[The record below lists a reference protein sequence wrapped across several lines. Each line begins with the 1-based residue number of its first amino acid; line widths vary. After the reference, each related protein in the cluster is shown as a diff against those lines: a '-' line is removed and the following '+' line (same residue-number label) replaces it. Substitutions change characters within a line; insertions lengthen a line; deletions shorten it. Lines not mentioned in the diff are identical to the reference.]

1 MIQQALALMLQRLLG
16 KFLTLD
22 SSQLN
27 LSIWDGD
34 LTFKN
39 IQLKLGYGRGD
50 VGELQIQVPW
60 RSLWSQ
66 PVVIKAQHIRIY
78 AHANSEPPDGTTQQ
92 TAAPAATDEQDKTYL
107 SKLLA
112 CIVGNVQIELDDIV
126 IQYECNDEVRDKAA
140 GYAVCSIDRVELQ
153 NVGGD
158 WVPTFVDPNQGG
170 NVSRKR
176 LQIYGISSYV
186 VLYSDMSRYYFLHN
200 WSSDIKVTLSYQSAS
215 ATVPDVDVQL
225 GFSSKTTSALSCKS
239 CAKSTATA
247 NHLPV
252 HIEYAHI
259 DVLSAILGEVK
270 APFDQYGQFSKLT
283 PSKVQGFALVLT
295 YAKQWLLSDCID
307 DSSNGKTS
315 YSDDDEDDVF
325 EDAIAPPSLSVRMAL
340 ETPLEISVI
349 PRDAVANLH
358 WSSFVDGVQFQWRQT
373 CVETE
378 IQVGICSIL
387 VQEIDDERQDFIV
400 QHRVVDSTPCIQ
412 FSCTLPELESLR
424 VGAPTRVTCWMDN
437 ALTIKLS
444 DKCVTEWGVLAS
456 PLWEWYET
464 WDQQQPT
471 VAQNQSTTN
480 ETESLVVFDIRLNS
494 LKATVNVTPSFFLG
508 AQVDSLSF
516 QTNSSDTDMTTTMA
530 VTTFDVFSSQSTM
543 LSLEYISATLIRRS
557 HLKTDGACRCNHM
570 FSNVQSVPTIRSS
583 NSNGFGLRFSKNMD
597 EYSLYSFIA
606 KLPSIHL
613 SVNETEYVHMMALSG
628 MASRLLG
635 VSLPQE
641 TPSTLSTT
649 PNAPQLCWL
658 AMEVTVPDVVL
669 SLRPWGEVVVKD
681 VAYTSTSCTRVT
693 MTTTS
698 IGALTVSDLRN
709 PHIQVLSLHEGL
721 TIDQASCP
729 RSAFEFSNTLNLN
742 DKDANLFHIAVPERI
757 QCSISDNFIK
767 SAMQWITKGKL
778 HVSLSSGI
786 TSPTNPRRERSTSFV
801 PRDITQC
808 LSESSVWLGQGFV
821 LDVYHE
827 DVGDVHRCNICAD
840 KMLHLASWKTSFATF
855 TSQGYGSA
863 CEVTSDVRG
872 TLKNL
877 QLNDCAHTSTGVEL
891 CHRAIVS
898 GTRDDN
904 MQHVDFRLAWTQD
917 SNGPKFLTQVRLDAV
932 AMTYLL
938 RVHKQLDYFC
948 RHHLYYALYEPLSSI
963 EVASVYAE
971 YTKSIPAS
979 PTNEEYPEIRWEV
992 VAHDLSLS
1000 LPRNSCSNESVVLRS
1015 SSAKFQSSPEATEFL
1030 RSGLFIDEGVDDI
1043 FVETVSRR
1051 QELRRLELRH
1061 LRRIVKNQRA
1071 KLLVTQARLHADYKT
1086 ATRESQRF
1094 MHGGGRVESLLQAE
1108 QACSILKAKLE
1119 SVDEHLEELHDH
1131 LKFIESEIEATK
1143 VSEDEVKVVGRYRSR
1158 SLDLIQNSVAK
1169 IPEYT
1174 AGSLFGAEDAAF
1186 HDAADEDVTFSA
1198 TPWLSFELIGLSGWT
1213 VDPVSGGFDTKH
1225 PIFQQAM
1232 AECTIDFQNI
1242 LHDAN
1247 VAYSVQN
1254 IGIRFNEWSLELLEY
1269 QYGTIIGMIYEN
1281 FKEANNIVSENL
1293 WSRCASCGGFHDDS
1307 AVCNVDWLRVT
1318 IDVLDASLTLH
1329 KTYSTPETST
1339 KMDLEQLSIQVAMK
1353 TSDELDIDVS
1363 VMSLNVSDVHELIQ
1377 DYIKPTQ
1384 SIRDV
1389 PQVRLA
1395 STSTYTDS
1403 KYTVQVGHS
1412 HIVILPKSL
1421 QILSS
1426 FFTWPF
1432 WMAEDKDETVFV
1444 AGPVVEWEIMEVA
1457 VIFDKA
1463 CCFYLLENFAKV
1475 DTRALV
1481 LMSEIKLDYTWSQ
1494 SAPDK
1499 TSSTKFDL
1507 AMQPRGLYF
1516 STLPDLAVDVDFPL
1530 MNSFTFQY
1538 MHLMEYVLEP
1548 SLQATQRYALSLY
1561 AEQSN
1566 IHAIP
1571 VEARLSV
1578 QDFLLLANIGHN
1590 YANTKANSVCGPEL
1604 TTVVETPRVL
1614 SDKFLADIGGLRV
1627 VMVNNSLGVPIL
1639 DVVMSEIGCEYENTG
1654 DAVMIVGGI
1663 FRCNYF
1669 NNSIYR
1675 WEPLIEPFKIQSDIV
1690 LSKSLTM
1697 QLNFPFAFNFNLT
1710 PAMTPILFMDN
1721 LLLTDDIVASGAKV
1735 TTPFWLKNSLG
1746 TSVKFSFAHG
1756 QTFIQDTVEHSQ
1768 VVPIDC
1774 RDKVTHLRSFDK
1786 ASELDALLYQKN
1798 SLTAQHSL
1806 FIWVTGSMWM
1816 SAHPVTVDVVGH
1828 ISICLKLKDDA
1839 TAPPDENVP
1848 CPVIA
1853 AEISLQEDGSKL
1865 IHIHSQVL
1873 IANETSL
1880 PLIVWGYAP
1889 PGMIEEWIVDRE
1901 STSYV
1906 PLHLIH
1912 PEARLSVRPSLDT
1925 DYAPLAST
1933 FGEFDMDIKSSQLS
1947 FDTQRKRFIRT
1958 GTCICKHKPNDSTSA
1973 VMAMQLLPGMVVREL
1988 PPWHCVFDV
1997 EAFALI
2003 NTAVDSSAT
2012 TLRRGSTTVAA
2023 DSEEDDI
2030 DVFEALLKLED
2041 EESSTLAKSQP
2052 VVDVLEEAKQ
2062 AKHVQGMKLE
2072 HFAHVLTLKPCLTL
2086 HNRLA
2091 CPVAYRI
2098 LEQSL
2103 QLVAEGILGVGAIL
2117 PLFQINLHEEIFV
2130 SYRLE
2135 NYNWSEPVT
2144 MVHPKHCPL
2153 PYKESILSIRI
2164 TGRTFPDAANYKNA
2178 QVPELQLKLKRRDRD
2193 VIVYSPLWIVNHA
2206 GMPLEYCDALSR
2218 KSLETALTFVH
2229 NRPASLASTCFVRRQ
2244 TTLTSPMAVP
2254 EDFHLFEKSASIVPV
2269 AIYVVVKEARNL
2281 INSHK
2286 FVGTQNPYI
2295 RASLFIPKQTK
2306 NEDLVDSLFCFA
2318 MTRAHIGGGQNPKFK
2333 MNNTMYLPFPEE
2345 LGTYQL
2351 QFARIVVEVRSVW
2364 YGSESLLGI
2373 VTLPLSEVMSNRDV
2387 YAGFQWHELVKK
2399 KSSSKKGPA
2408 EAVSAGQVEMSIT
2421 LATKH
2426 FIENHAESDN
2436 MWGTVLTTPR
2446 QQMRKSLQSHGDTA
2460 YNLTVYLPTNRFTSV
2475 EVSVL
2480 PSTTV
2485 MEIVKKV
2492 ANLGGFIMAPDDYI
2506 LVELLL
2512 PRFVSL
2518 RSAGRPEAERWFG
2531 SVLTDKLSPIQVLGK
2546 KFGVHLCHRSI
2557 FNTIRLYDE
2566 SSTASIHHTTPR
2578 SLLQHRQPAQNIPVE
2593 WAEAINFGSKS
2604 GSSWDSLRVK
2614 TFKSGWSDAVRIHR
2628 NALGNSGV
2636 AQLLTL
2642 VEENEQSRL
2651 NPSKQIE
2658 LALWSSYGPG
2668 AFSETIVTT
2677 IVPRYVLIN
2686 QTSHPLWYR
2695 QHNCHIVMTLHVND
2709 MKPFHWDKA
2718 DEQKKRIEV
2727 TFAEGEMDWSGPFTI
2742 HSLGSIYLKL
2752 RGKSNVHSI
2761 YILQAQLDMVGGS
2774 IVCVFRDESK
2784 RWPPYR
2790 IDNFT
2795 SFRLQFHQTHWNK
2808 DVWDEVQPRSSVP
2821 YSWDNH
2827 EGRQV
2832 ISADGNQTLVLE
2844 RYLDVRFMQVSS
2856 SLALDVSN
2864 AVVDTKE
2871 YNLDMMQ
2878 KHKRIQLTRSL
2889 PASLF
2894 DGCPVQGALLK
2905 KDNAINWSKRYFRLH
2920 DHMVYY
2926 FMTENDHALRGV
2938 IDLGVN
2944 QLANESAVLYLKG
2957 WSKQRYKQTQFT
2969 KVANPLQ
2976 SMAKSITETL
2986 FGEEAKPSDA
2996 PSSQHCE
3003 EYFLWIGTLIRM
3015 SDMMVTK
3022 ATQWLQALTL
3032 NGTELSPSQLFLASG
3047 TDVVQFLLLEQLASN
3062 VSSSLDIAQQLLYYG
3077 VLGLWNP
3084 PPDIDFDNI
3093 QFESGGT
3100 LYRVLTPTPAAPS
3113 SREFSISTPGK
3124 TYHLRADSPEDAA
3137 VWCRS
3142 IRDAIIHAMHKAH
3155 TVNNSHAHVDNGQ
3168 QDSKTTTK
3176 TYVYARVRADGPTK
3190 VLEFTEGGEEDEEY
3204 GMMPLGQISRIEESP
3219 TDTNENAV
3227 EWLKNVHLSVN
3238 LTSIGLSCVNE
3249 KPMELIYMSLQG
3261 VGLTFVR
3268 NENKMRFGVTWQDIQ
3283 ADNQVPEATFQTLL
3297 CSKQREVADELQQVC
3312 RDCGTPQYQ
3321 AAFHFCCGWSNEQ
3334 GSTDYF
3340 EYCSVYIAPIL
3351 LQLDEELVSL
3361 IRDFIAAVLLHQN
3374 GIHRRELSDTIQSTP
3389 FINTSQ
3395 VQDDFKL
3402 AIECEELDPLNSSRL
3417 LETHTVSSS
3426 ERKVYFAVL
3435 NIHPVELDIT
3445 FRSDVIGD
3453 RFKDSEQLLDD
3464 EVNLEN
3470 VAAWIPSLSMHV
3482 PDLDN
3487 APIRLNALVVE
3498 HAFGT
3503 SSDVTRR
3510 VSKYYTR
3517 QLWKQV
3523 HKVLGSFDFLGNPAG
3538 LLDHLGTAV
3547 RDLIVEPF
3555 EGARAGTGIAG
3566 SGLGFGKGLAKG
3578 ATSFVTNFIDG
3589 TSDATSKVTGT
3600 FGQGL
3605 ATMSLDGHYQ
3615 KIRAKA
3621 RRRHVYGFK
3630 EGIIQGSKELTIG
3643 MVEGVTGVVMNP
3655 LRGAQTNGPMGFLKG
3670 TVTGLLGLPM
3680 KPVAGVFDFASRATQ
3695 GIRNRS
3701 VHHGRRGYTKFLL

>member
-126 IQYECNDEVRDKAA
+126 IQYECNDEVRDK
-140 GYAVCSIDRVELQ
+140 VSI
-153 NVGGD
+153 
-158 WVPTFVDPNQGG
+158 P
-170 NVSRKR
+170 SR
-176 LQIYGISSYV
+176 
-186 VLYSDMSRYYFLHN
+186 N
-200 WSSDIKVTLSYQSAS
+200 E
-215 ATVPDVDVQL
+215 
-225 GFSSKTTSALSCKS
+225 TTS
-239 CAKSTATA
+239 
-247 NHLPV
+247 
-252 HIEYAHI
+252 
-259 DVLSAILGEVK
+259 SAILGEVK

-613 SVNETEYVHMMALSG
+613 SVNET
-628 MASRLLG
+628 
-635 VSLPQE
+635 
-641 TPSTLSTT
+641 
-649 PNAPQLCWL
+649 
-658 AMEVTVPDVVL
+658 D
-669 SLRPWGEVVVKD
+669 
-681 VAYTSTSCTRVT
+681 
-693 MTTTS
+693 
-698 IGALTVSDLRN
+698 
-709 PHIQVLSLHEGL
+709 
-721 TIDQASCP
+721 
-729 RSAFEFSNTLNLN
+729 
-742 DKDANLFHIAVPERI
+742 
-757 QCSISDNFIK
+757 
-767 SAMQWITKGKL
+767 
-778 HVSLSSGI
+778 
-786 TSPTNPRRERSTSFV
+786 
-801 PRDITQC
+801 
-808 LSESSVWLGQGFV
+808 
-821 LDVYHE
+821 
-827 DVGDVHRCNICAD
+827 
-840 KMLHLASWKTSFATF
+840 
-855 TSQGYGSA
+855 
-863 CEVTSDVRG
+863 
-872 TLKNL
+872 
-877 QLNDCAHTSTGVEL
+877 
-891 CHRAIVS
+891 
-898 GTRDDN
+898 
-904 MQHVDFRLAWTQD
+904 
-917 SNGPKFLTQVRLDAV
+917 
-932 AMTYLL
+932 
-938 RVHKQLDYFC
+938 
-948 RHHLYYALYEPLSSI
+948 
-963 EVASVYAE
+963 
-971 YTKSIPAS
+971 
-979 PTNEEYPEIRWEV
+979 
-992 VAHDLSLS
+992 
-1000 LPRNSCSNESVVLRS
+1000 
-1015 SSAKFQSSPEATEFL
+1015 
-1030 RSGLFIDEGVDDI
+1030 
-1043 FVETVSRR
+1043 
-1051 QELRRLELRH
+1051 
-1061 LRRIVKNQRA
+1061 
-1071 KLLVTQARLHADYKT
+1071 
-1086 ATRESQRF
+1086 
-1094 MHGGGRVESLLQAE
+1094 
-1108 QACSILKAKLE
+1108 
-1119 SVDEHLEELHDH
+1119 
-1131 LKFIESEIEATK
+1131 
-1143 VSEDEVKVVGRYRSR
+1143 R

-1186 HDAADEDVTFSA
+1186 HDAADEDVIFSA

-1213 VDPVSGGFDTKH
+1213 VDPVSG
-1225 PIFQQAM
+1225 
-1232 AECTIDFQNI
+1232 
-1242 LHDAN
+1242 
-1247 VAYSVQN
+1247 AYSVQN

-1463 CCFYLLENFAKV
+1463 CCFYFLENFAKV

-1538 MHLMEYVLEP
+1538 MHLMEYVHEP

-1590 YANTKANSVCGPEL
+1590 YANTKANSLCGPEL

-1806 FIWVTGSMWM
+1806 YATSTKNVSQFDCMRRFIWVTGSMWM

-1848 CPVIA
+1848 YPVIA

-2041 EESSTLAKSQP
+2041 EESSTLAKSQT

-2178 QVPELQLKLKRRDRD
+2178 QGQVPELQLKLKRRDRD

-2295 RASLFIPKQTK
+2295 RASLFIPKQSK
-2306 NEDLVDSLFCFA
+2306 NEDLVDSLFCFE

-2531 SVLTDKLSPIQVLGK
+2531 SVLTDKLSPIQ
-2546 KFGVHLCHRSI
+2546 
-2557 FNTIRLYDE
+2557 
-2566 SSTASIHHTTPR
+2566 
-2578 SLLQHRQPAQNIPVE
+2578 
-2593 WAEAINFGSKS
+2593 
-2604 GSSWDSLRVK
+2604 
-2614 TFKSGWSDAVRIHR
+2614 
-2628 NALGNSGV
+2628 
-2636 AQLLTL
+2636 
-2642 VEENEQSRL
+2642 
-2651 NPSKQIE
+2651 
-2658 LALWSSYGPG
+2658 
-2668 AFSETIVTT
+2668 
-2677 IVPRYVLIN
+2677 
-2686 QTSHPLWYR
+2686 
-2695 QHNCHIVMTLHVND
+2695 
-2709 MKPFHWDKA
+2709 
-2718 DEQKKRIEV
+2718 
-2727 TFAEGEMDWSGPFTI
+2727 
-2742 HSLGSIYLKL
+2742 
-2752 RGKSNVHSI
+2752 SNVHSI

-2827 EGRQV
+2827 EGRQA

-2905 KDNAINWSKRYFRLH
+2905 KDNAINWSKRYCAH
-2920 DHMVYY
+2920 
-2926 FMTENDHALRGV
+2926 
-2938 IDLGVN
+2938 
-2944 QLANESAVLYLKG
+2944 
-2957 WSKQRYKQTQFT
+2957 
-2969 KVANPLQ
+2969 Q
-2976 SMAKSITETL
+2976 S
-2986 FGEEAKPSDA
+2986 
-2996 PSSQHCE
+2996 HN
-3003 EYFLWIGTLIRM
+3003 R
-3015 SDMMVTK
+3015 
-3022 ATQWLQALTL
+3022 
-3032 NGTELSPSQLFLASG
+3032 
-3047 TDVVQFLLLEQLASN
+3047 
-3062 VSSSLDIAQQLLYYG
+3062 
-3077 VLGLWNP
+3077 
-3084 PPDIDFDNI
+3084 
-3093 QFESGGT
+3093 
-3100 LYRVLTPTPAAPS
+3100 
-3113 SREFSISTPGK
+3113 
-3124 TYHLRADSPEDAA
+3124 
-3137 VWCRS
+3137 
-3142 IRDAIIHAMHKAH
+3142 
-3155 TVNNSHAHVDNGQ
+3155 
-3168 QDSKTTTK
+3168 
-3176 TYVYARVRADGPTK
+3176 
-3190 VLEFTEGGEEDEEY
+3190 
-3204 GMMPLGQISRIEESP
+3204 
-3219 TDTNENAV
+3219 
-3227 EWLKNVHLSVN
+3227 
-3238 LTSIGLSCVNE
+3238 
-3249 KPMELIYMSLQG
+3249 
-3261 VGLTFVR
+3261 
-3268 NENKMRFGVTWQDIQ
+3268 
-3283 ADNQVPEATFQTLL
+3283 
-3297 CSKQREVADELQQVC
+3297 
-3312 RDCGTPQYQ
+3312 
-3321 AAFHFCCGWSNEQ
+3321 
-3334 GSTDYF
+3334 
-3340 EYCSVYIAPIL
+3340 
-3351 LQLDEELVSL
+3351 
-3361 IRDFIAAVLLHQN
+3361 
-3374 GIHRRELSDTIQSTP
+3374 
-3389 FINTSQ
+3389 
-3395 VQDDFKL
+3395 
-3402 AIECEELDPLNSSRL
+3402 
-3417 LETHTVSSS
+3417 
-3426 ERKVYFAVL
+3426 
-3435 NIHPVELDIT
+3435 
-3445 FRSDVIGD
+3445 
-3453 RFKDSEQLLDD
+3453 
-3464 EVNLEN
+3464 
-3470 VAAWIPSLSMHV
+3470 
-3482 PDLDN
+3482 
-3487 APIRLNALVVE
+3487 
-3498 HAFGT
+3498 
-3503 SSDVTRR
+3503 
-3510 VSKYYTR
+3510 
-3517 QLWKQV
+3517 
-3523 HKVLGSFDFLGNPAG
+3523 
-3538 LLDHLGTAV
+3538 
-3547 RDLIVEPF
+3547 
-3555 EGARAGTGIAG
+3555 
-3566 SGLGFGKGLAKG
+3566 
-3578 ATSFVTNFIDG
+3578 
-3589 TSDATSKVTGT
+3589 
-3600 FGQGL
+3600 
-3605 ATMSLDGHYQ
+3605 
-3615 KIRAKA
+3615 
-3621 RRRHVYGFK
+3621 
-3630 EGIIQGSKELTIG
+3630 
-3643 MVEGVTGVVMNP
+3643 
-3655 LRGAQTNGPMGFLKG
+3655 
-3670 TVTGLLGLPM
+3670 TGL
-3680 KPVAGVFDFASRATQ
+3680 
-3695 GIRNRS
+3695 
-3701 VHHGRRGYTKFLL
+3701 